1 MIDVSTDM
9 QSKKSLFIIGTPM
22 QLVTALHLVNEFSL
36 MADAICLPDHL
47 PNANVYTEKLQ
58 TLKVFNTVVAFDV
71 VDINFSRLKIYDEIF
86 VVNNAFIELYGQIL
100 KASGIRVNIYDE
112 GILNYIREYTEK
124 SYHIT
129 GGNTIYLY
137 EPTLASYYG
146 DSRFSIHKIP
156 KIETTNAVLLRQLD
170 CIFDAD
176 VNQMLASKSDTLHV
190 FFSQPFEH
198 TLSVK
203 AKLRRIFKIRQS
215 HSTWEYVLSK
225 HRKYQKIIIETIQQN
240 VLSLYRKFHPREKE
254 RVLDENTIQWNYPW
268 ELYLLHHPHTKVVQY
283 SLFSSVLTSS
293 FVLGNSYNIKN
304 YYLYPIVVKELIEL
318 GYTDALDNDLLT
330 FFERLV
336 KAGKVTPVYSLEE
349 LERIIQHE
357 V

>member
-1 MIDVSTDM
+1 M
-9 QSKKSLFIIGTPM
+9 SKRILFIIGTPM

-36 MADAICLPDHL
+36 VADAICLPDHL

-58 TLKVFNTVVAFDV
+58 MLKVFNTVVAFDV

-86 VVNNAFIELYGQIL
+86 VVNNAFVELYGQIL

-112 GILNYIREYTEK
+112 GTLNYVREYTEK

-156 KIETTNAVLLRQLD
+156 KIETTNAVLLRQLEY
-170 CIFDAD
+170 IFDAD
-176 VNQMLASKSDTLHV
+176 VNQMLASKSVSLVV
-190 FFSQPFEH
+190 FFCLAFDH
-198 TLSVK
+198 KLSIK
-203 AKLRRIFKIRQS
+203 AKLRRIFKMRQS
-215 HSTWEYVLSK
+215 HSNWEYVLDAHK
-225 HRKYQKIIIETIQQN
+225 RYQKDIIEKIQKT

-254 RVLDENTIQWNYPW
+254 RVLDKNTIQWDYPW

-283 SLFSSVLTSS
+283 SLFSSVLTAS
-293 FVLGNSYNIKN
+293 FVLGDSYDITN

-330 FFERLV
+330 FFDRLV
-336 KAGKVTPVYSLEE
+336 KAGKVIPVYSLEE
-349 LERIIQHE
+349 LERICQNE